1 MFFSYFMNNNS
12 IEGGITCDF
21 VEVGYEGDF
30 SNDRREQS
38 LNLLIDNLA
47 KLYHEFKDD
56 DPYKDF
62 TLQLSFKNH
71 FIDKIEICSYKRD
84 EIIGVSEYTFL
95 MNVARDLKTNLTQ
108 WDRTIQEQ
116 GEHIP
121 ALRLWRETFQTYDL
135 EVEVFLRFC

>member
-21 VEVGYEGDF
+21 VEIGVDGDF

-47 KLYHEFKDD
+47 KLYHEFKSD

-71 FIDKIEICSYKRD
+71 FLEKIEICTYRRD
-84 EIIGVSEYTFL
+84 EILSMSEYAFL

-108 WDRTIQEQ
+108 WDKTTSGL
-116 GEHIP
+116 GEYAP
-121 ALRLWRETFQTYDL
+121 AVKLWRETFDTHDL